1 MNALESHMDKRNCLD
16 MLAYL
21 LCDKNLA
28 HELGSNCINLNIKL
42 CKEILEDLKIQ
53 AEQWQVETLEEFDY
67 GVISIKCQEMA
78 SLFFLEKR
86 LEMIEQLLTK
96 KP

>member
-1 MNALESHMDKRNCLD
+1 

-21 LCDKNLA
+21 LCDKNLVD
-28 HELGSNCINLNIKL
+28 ELGSNCVNLNIKL

>member
-1 MNALESHMDKRNCLD
+1 MDKRNCLD